1 MVLYNLSEGRLEEG
15 NREKG
20 FEVGFWGLVFSD
32 IRAGRTGPPG
42 FRDPLRARIESPAV
56 FFCADAF
63 SAYFTGIWRDRD
75 YDTRITITLDWL
87 LTPSPATISIS
98 NIPV

>member
-42 FRDPLRARIESPAV
+42 FRDPLRARIESRAV
-56 FFCADAF
+56 FFAQKESCIASGQAVG
-63 SAYFTGIWRDRD
+63 TT
-75 YDTRITITLDWL
+75 TRES
-87 LTPSPATISIS
+87 PSSLIGYWYRR
-98 NIPV
+98 